1 MEFLMAI
8 VVGILFMA
16 AVYLILS
23 RSLLKIILGTGL
35 LSHGAHLLL
44 LTMGGLGGNSP
55 PVLADGVSV
64 ADYAD
69 PLPQALILTAI
80 VISFGVT
87 AFILVLAYR
96 SYAESKTDNMNL
108 MKGNDE
114 HD

>member
-1 MEFLMAI
+1 MEFVMAI
-8 VVGILFMA
+8 VIGILFMA

-23 RSLLKIILGTGL
+23 KSLLRIILGTGL
-35 LSHGAHLLL
+35 LSHGAHLLI
-44 LTMGGLGGNSP
+44 LTMGGLGGTSP
-55 PVLADGVSV
+55 PVLAEGVT
-64 ADYAD
+64 DYVD

-87 AFILVLAYR
+87 AFIIVLFYR
-96 SYAESKTDNMNL
+96 TYAEHKTDNMNL

>member
-1 MEFLMAI
+1 MEFVMSI
-8 VVGILFMA
+8 VIGILFMA

-23 RSLLKIILGTGL
+23 RSLLRIILGTGL
-35 LSHGAHLLL
+35 LSHGAHLLI
-44 LTMGGLGGNSP
+44 LTMGGLGGFAP
-55 PVLADGVSV
+55 PVLVEGVTDLV
-64 ADYAD
+64 D

-87 AFILVLAYR
+87 AFMLVLFYR
-96 SYAESKTDNMNL
+96 TYAEHKTDNMNL

>member
-1 MEFLMAI
+1 MEFVMAI
-8 VVGILFMA
+8 IIGILFMA

-23 RSLLKIILGTGL
+23 RSLLRIILGTGL
-35 LSHGAHLLL
+35 LSHGAHLLI
-44 LTMGGLGGNSP
+44 LTMGGLGGTSP
-55 PVLADGVSV
+55 PVLADGVT
-64 ADYAD
+64 DYAD

-87 AFILVLAYR
+87 AFMLVLFYR
-96 SYAESKTDNMNL
+96 TYGEHKTDNMSL

>member
-1 MEFLMAI
+1 MEFIMAI
-8 VVGILFMA
+8 VIGILFMA

-23 RSLLKIILGTGL
+23 RSILKIILGTGL
-35 LSHGAHLLL
+35 LSHGAHLLI
-44 LTMGGLGGNSP
+44 LTMGGLGGTSP
-55 PVLADGVSV
+55 PVVASGVT
-64 ADYAD
+64 DYAD

-96 SYAESKTDNMNL
+96 TYAVHQTDNMNL

>member
-1 MEFLMAI
+1 MEFVMAI
-8 VVGILFMA
+8 VIGVLFMA

-23 RSLLKIILGTGL
+23 RSLLKVILGTGL
-35 LSHGAHLLL
+35 LSHGAHLLI
-44 LTMGGLGGNSP
+44 LTMGGFKGEAP
-55 PVLADGVSV
+55 PVLAEGVT
-64 ADYAD
+64 DYVD

-87 AFILVLAYR
+87 AFILVLSYR
-96 SYAESKTDNMNL
+96 TYGEHKTDNMNL

>member
-1 MEFLMAI
+1 MEFVMAI
-8 VVGILFMA
+8 VIGILFMA

-23 RSLLKIILGTGL
+23 RSILKIILGTGL

-44 LTMGGLGGNSP
+44 LTMGGLGGTSP
-55 PVLADGVSV
+55 PVVADGVT
-64 ADYAD
+64 DYAD

-96 SYAESKTDNMNL
+96 TYGEHKTENMNL
-108 MKGNDE
+108 LRGNDE

>member
-1 MEFLMAI
+1 MEFIMAI
-8 VVGILFMA
+8 VIGILFMA

-23 RSLLKIILGTGL
+23 RSILKIIVGTGL
-35 LSHGAHLLL
+35 LSHGAHLLI
-44 LTMGGLGGNSP
+44 LTMGGLGGTSP
-55 PVLADGVSV
+55 PVLANGVT
-64 ADYAD
+64 DYAD

-96 SYAESKTDNMNL
+96 SYAENKTDNMDL
-108 MKGNDE
+108 MRGNDE

>member
-1 MEFLMAI
+1 MELIMAI
-8 VVGILFMA
+8 VIGVLFTV

-35 LSHGAHLLL
+35 LSHGAHLLI
-44 LTMGGLGGNSP
+44 LTMGGLGGPAP
-55 PVLADGVSV
+55 PVLAEGVT
-64 ADYAD
+64 DYVD

-87 AFILVLAYR
+87 AVILVMAYR
-96 SYAESKTDNMNL
+96 AYAEHKTDNMNL
-108 MKGNDE
+108 MRGNDE

>member
-1 MEFLMAI
+1 MELIMAI
-8 VVGILFMA
+8 VIGVLFTA

-35 LSHGAHLLL
+35 LSHGAHLLI
-44 LTMGGLGGNSP
+44 LTMGGLGGPAP
-55 PVLADGVSV
+55 PVLAEGVT
-64 ADYAD
+64 DYVD

-87 AFILVLAYR
+87 AVILVMAYR
-96 SYAESKTDNMNL
+96 AYAEHKTDNMNL

>member
-1 MEFLMAI
+1 MAI

-44 LTMGGLGGNSP
+44 LTMGGLGGASP
-55 PVLADGVSV
+55 PVLGEGVT
-64 ADYAD
+64 DYAD

-96 SYAESKTDNMNL
+96 TYAEHKTDNMNL
-108 MKGNDE
+108 MRGNDE